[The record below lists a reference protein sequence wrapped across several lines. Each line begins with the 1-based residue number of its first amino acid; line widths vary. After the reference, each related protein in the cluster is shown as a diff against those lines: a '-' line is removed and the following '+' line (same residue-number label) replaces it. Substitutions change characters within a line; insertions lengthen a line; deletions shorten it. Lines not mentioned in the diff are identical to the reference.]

1 MVRRKDSSADNVAV
15 AETPADSL
23 PAIGENVISPE
34 DGKTVSPAEGDP
46 SEASKEV
53 KDSLP
58 IIPLRDTVLFPFT
71 MTSLTIRDAKSIT
84 LIEEV
89 STSNRL
95 VALFP
100 CLAPEEPT
108 TREGFFEF
116 GCVGRVVK
124 MLHFPDETLRVLI
137 RGLKRVRLDS
147 LDETEPYFV
156 GTVTEVQVSEEIDL
170 ETEAV
175 ARNAV
180 AQFQEII
187 SLSPNLPDE
196 LRIALLNMDD
206 YGRLSDLIADTINL
220 SFAEKRELLKAH
232 DLHERLALITTF
244 LNRESQV
251 LRLGNEIQDKVNT
264 VFATQQ
270 REHILREQLRAIQE
284 QLGEEPDQPDMAEL
298 RQRLAQTQL
307 PEGPREACERELKR
321 LSRMHPSSGDYNVA
335 RTYIEWLLDM
345 PWDKFSA
352 DRLDLTK
359 ARRVL
364 DRDHFKL
371 DKVKERILEHLAV
384 MQLNPDNRGSILCFV
399 GPPGVGKTSLG
410 RSIAHAMGREFVR
423 ISLGGVRD
431 EAEIRG
437 HRRTYVGAMPGRIIQ
452 GIKRVGT
459 ANPVFMLDEIDK
471 LGNDFRGDPASA
483 LLEVLDP
490 QQNTAFSDHYLDVDF
505 DLSKVFFITTANLSD
520 PIPPALQ
527 DRMEI
532 IRLPGYTHEEKRE
545 IAKRFLVPRQLK
557 ASGVQKKQLSIRAT
571 ALDTIIGQYT
581 AEAGVRN
588 LEREMGNLCRKVARK
603 LVGGE
608 IDPESRLVVTE
619 KNLIELIGPPKR
631 FPELVTTQAEIGVT
645 TGLAWTAVGGEI
657 LQIEVARTPGQGKL
671 VLTGSLGDVMKESAQ
686 IAFSFI
692 KSQFESLKFDPADM
706 ERFDYHIHVPAGAT
720 PKDGPSAG
728 VTIATALASLVTG
741 RAVYPLRAMTGE
753 LSLRGH
759 ILPVGGVKEK
769 VLAAARANVRMVL
782 LPKPNLIDLQD
793 VPEEVKTKLEFVGLE
808 DARSALDLML
818 K

>member
-1 MVRRKDSSADNVAV
+1 MARRKDSSADNVAV
-15 AETPADSL
+15 AEAPTGSL
-23 PAIGENVISPE
+23 PETDENVISPE
-34 DGKTVSPAEGDP
+34 DGKTVSPSEGDQ
-46 SEASKEV
+46 SEASGEV

-58 IIPLRDTVLFPFT
+58 VIPLRDTVLFPFT

-100 CLAPEEPT
+100 CLSPEEPT

-147 LDETEPYFV
+147 LDATEPYFV

-206 YGRLSDLIADTINL
+206 YGRLTDLIADTINL
-220 SFAEKRELLKAH
+220 SFAEKRDLLKAH
-232 DLHERLALITTF
+232 DLRERLALITTF

-284 QLGEEPDQPDMAEL
+284 QLGEEPDQPDVAEL

-307 PEGPREACERELKR
+307 PDGPREACERELKR
-321 LSRMHPSSGDYNVA
+321 LSRMHPSSADYNVA

-345 PWDKFSA
+345 PWDTFSV
-352 DRLDLTK
+352 DRLDLAK
-359 ARRVL
+359 ARKVL
-364 DRDHFKL
+364 DKDHFKL

-490 QQNTAFSDHYLDVDF
+490 QQNSAFSDHYLDVDF

-545 IAKRFLVPRQLK
+545 IAKRYLVPRQLK
-557 ASGVQKKQLSIRAT
+557 ASGVQKKQLSIRAS
-571 ALDTIIGQYT
+571 ALDTIIAQYT

-603 LVGGE
+603 IVGGE
-608 IDPESRLVVTE
+608 IAVESKLVVTE
-619 KNLIELIGPPKR
+619 KNLTELIGPPKR
-631 FPELVTTQAEIGVT
+631 FPELVSTQAEIGVT

-671 VLTGSLGDVMKESAQ
+671 VLTGSLGEVMKESAQ

-741 RAVYPLRAMTGE
+741 RAVHPLRAMTGE

>member
-1 MVRRKDSSADNVAV
+1 
-15 AETPADSL
+15 
-23 PAIGENVISPE
+23 
-34 DGKTVSPAEGDP
+34 
-46 SEASKEV
+46 
-53 KDSLP
+53 
-58 IIPLRDTVLFPFT
+58 
-71 MTSLTIRDAKSIT
+71 
-84 LIEEV
+84 
-89 STSNRL
+89 
-95 VALFP
+95 
-100 CLAPEEPT
+100 
-108 TREGFFEF
+108 
-116 GCVGRVVK
+116 
-124 MLHFPDETLRVLI
+124 
-137 RGLKRVRLDS
+137 
-147 LDETEPYFV
+147 
-156 GTVTEVQVSEEIDL
+156 
-170 ETEAV
+170 
-175 ARNAV
+175 
-180 AQFQEII
+180 
-187 SLSPNLPDE
+187 
-196 LRIALLNMDD
+196 
-206 YGRLSDLIADTINL
+206 
-220 SFAEKRELLKAH
+220 
-232 DLHERLALITTF
+232 
-244 LNRESQV
+244 
-251 LRLGNEIQDKVNT
+251 
-264 VFATQQ
+264 
-270 REHILREQLRAIQE
+270 
-284 QLGEEPDQPDMAEL
+284 
-298 RQRLAQTQL
+298 
-307 PEGPREACERELKR
+307 
-321 LSRMHPSSGDYNVA
+321 
-335 RTYIEWLLDM
+335 
-345 PWDKFSA
+345 
-352 DRLDLTK
+352 
-359 ARRVL
+359 
-364 DRDHFKL
+364 
-371 DKVKERILEHLAV
+371 
-384 MQLNPDNRGSILCFV
+384 
-399 GPPGVGKTSLG
+399 
-410 RSIAHAMGREFVR
+410 
-423 ISLGGVRD
+423 
-431 EAEIRG
+431 
-437 HRRTYVGAMPGRIIQ
+437 
-452 GIKRVGT
+452 
-459 ANPVFMLDEIDK
+459 
-471 LGNDFRGDPASA
+471 
-483 LLEVLDP
+483 
-490 QQNTAFSDHYLDVDF
+490 
-505 DLSKVFFITTANLSD
+505 
-520 PIPPALQ
+520 
-527 DRMEI
+527 MEI